1 MSGPHSA
8 SRYVQEAQRLRREY
22 SQTLARLNQASS
34 EGKGQLAGL
43 EERTASALGEL
54 VAALLPDLSQ
64 PSIQRAVQ
72 LTGYLPL
79 LSNDLPRAMAQ
90 TKQQLEGRIAEIE
103 ADRRYRDR
111 LLLRAPRV
119 GMLVRDVA
127 ELEEFRAPLVDLC
140 EKCQHPR
147 LARLLESGYGT
158 PKYNI
163 GFWRVSYY
171 QDWRAADEIL
181 AKFPAG
187 KAFAD
192 LRNEYN
198 SACETI
204 AVYDTKL
211 SKLRGEIQA
220 SEALEREHG
229 EARQRIE
236 DLPATF
242 LNNAREQLSAY
253 IRDLDLNSIGDRLS
267 FDPQLE
273 GLAKRY
279 YGLRKQTEY
288 LRDTQKHMI
297 AGSRSSIE
305 QSIQAMDREIS
316 KYQRPKYAYSS
327 LPASRFERLQQW
339 QRRNERC
346 HGQIERFND
355 TQHVIVSFNHYDH
368 GRLDEDFLWWD
379 LITHGRIQGQYIDEV
394 SRFHIRHPSYRY
406 EVPPE
411 LRQDDEYLRR
421 AESRAAAANAR
432 ARASNDRRNREQDF
446 S

>member
-1 MSGPHSA
+1 MSGPYSA
-8 SRYVQEAQRLRREY
+8 TRYVKEAQRLRQEY
-22 SQTLARLNQASS
+22 SQTLSRLNQASS
-34 EGKGQLAGL
+34 EGKGQLLGL
-43 EERTASALGEL
+43 EERTRSALGEL
-54 VAALLPDLSQ
+54 VAALLPDLS
-64 PSIQRAVQ
+64 PSSVQRAVQ

-79 LSNDLPRAMAQ
+79 MQNDLSRAMAQ
-90 TKQQLEGRIAEIE
+90 TKQQIEGRIAEIA

-127 ELEEFRAPLVDLC
+127 ELEEFRAPLVELC

-147 LARLLESGYGT
+147 LARLLSSEYGT
-158 PKYNI
+158 PKYDV

-171 QDWRAADEIL
+171 QDWKAADEIL
-181 AKFPAG
+181 SKFPAG
-187 KAFAD
+187 KAFSD

-198 SACETI
+198 TACETI
-204 AVYDTKL
+204 AVYDGKL

-220 SEALEREHG
+220 SEALEREHD

-242 LNNAREQLSAY
+242 LNNAREQLASY
-253 IRDLDLNSIGDRLS
+253 LRDLDLPSIGDRLS

-279 YGLRKQTEY
+279 FGLRKQTEY
-288 LRDTQKHMI
+288 LRDTQKHMLQD
-297 AGSRSSIE
+297 SRAAIE
-305 QSIQAMDREIS
+305 QSIKAMDREIA
-316 KYQRPKYAYSS
+316 KYERPKFAYAS

-339 QRRNERC
+339 QRRNQRC

-355 TQHVIVSFNHYDH
+355 TQHVIVAFNHYDH

-379 LITHGRIQGQYIDEV
+379 LITHGRLQGQYIDEV
-394 SRFHIRHPSYRY
+394 SRFHSLHPSYRY

-421 AESRAAAANAR
+421 AESRAVAANAR
-432 ARASNDRRNREQDF
+432 ARSSNDRQQREQDI